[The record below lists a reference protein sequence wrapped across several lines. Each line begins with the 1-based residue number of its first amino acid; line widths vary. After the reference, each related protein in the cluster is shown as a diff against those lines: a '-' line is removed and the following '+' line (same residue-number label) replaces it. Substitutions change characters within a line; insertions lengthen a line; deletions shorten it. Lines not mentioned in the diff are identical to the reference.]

1 MATDADAH
9 GVDSP
14 ENYVK
19 TPRITASA
27 EWTPYDSLLLSKRTA
42 VCLSSLWECA
52 RINSISSI
60 A

>member
-42 VCLSSLWECA
+42 VCLSSLWE
-52 RINSISSI
+52 
-60 A
+60 